1 MAVVHRIYAQAL
13 LEAAKDREVLPR
25 VREEFGDFMAAVVE
39 SRELRNLLRNPQIDP
54 RAKRDAL
61 VAVLGEADETFRNF
75 IRLLAEKNRI
85 AELEDIYEEWQRVLA
100 REDRILELDLVTAI
114 ELSDEE
120 AADIVKQIEEAA
132 GRRVEATRSV
142 DPSLIGGLVLQA
154 GSLRVD
160 ASVRGRLNTLRQEL
174 VTRS

>member
-1 MAVVHRIYAQAL
+1 MAVVHRIYGQAL
-13 LEAAKDREVLPR
+13 LEAAKERDVLPR
-25 VREEFGDFMAAVVE
+25 VREEFADFMAAVAE

-54 RAKRDAL
+54 RAKRDTL

-85 AELEDIYEEWQRVLA
+85 GELEEVYEEWQRLLA

-114 ELSDEE
+114 ELSE
-120 AADIVKQIEEAA
+120 EEAA
-132 GRRVEATRSV
+132 GIVEQIEGAAGRKVEASRSV
-142 DPSLIGGLVLQA
+142 DPSLIGGVVLQA

-160 ASVRGRLNTLRQEL
+160 ASVRGRLNKLRQEL
-174 VTRS
+174 ITRS